1 MMFTLPRIR
10 LTSGKPCMLPMA
22 FVGGVGVMGVGLG
35 SISTSPWLVFGALLL
50 GGVGG
55 YASRYICGI
64 SPQTVAAASTQHEQT
79 LVLAS
84 LLEDVSAD
92 LEATI
97 GEIIN
102 QFLDLA
108 AKAGNQSELLGKTA
122 GAAEKLDTGTEVI
135 SMDEFS
141 HAVAE
146 EAQEIVSTIVWICK
160 SMMQVTYQLE
170 ELQKHTKT
178 INGFMEQVD
187 FIAKQTDLLALNAA
201 IEAARA
207 GDHGRGFMVVAEEV
221 RKLANESSRF
231 SVEIRREI
239 TAITKGLDESFG
251 SVKEVVGQ
259 DMNPLIERKVKIE
272 KLVELLITQK
282 QGVLQMLELA
292 SADVGKMSNNIFS
305 IVQGLQFQDRIKQ
318 RLEHVIEPLKA
329 MAEVNKPQKAN
340 GAKVKAT
347 AVNGMSESYTMQAE
361 REAHARALTK
371 AEGENTP
378 PEQPKP
384 VKHKTPQDDMGDNI
398 DLF

>member
-1 MMFTLPRIR
+1 MMFTLPRIQ

-55 YASRYICGI
+55 YASRYIWGT
-64 SPQTVAAASTQHEQT
+64 SPQTVAAASAQHEQT

-221 RKLANESSRF
+221 RKLANESSSF

-282 QGVLQMLELA
+282 QGVLQMLEMA

-329 MAEVNKPQKAN
+329 MTEVNKPQKAN

-371 AEGENTP
+371 AEGENIP